1 VESSLSVTGTSAVGQ
16 IVANSGADG
25 LPHPIQR
32 QRGPASAA
40 AAPAENV
47 PKLEALAPP
56 AFGLV
61 LYYDPDMQ
69 RLILEARDPLSG
81 FVILQVP
88 QKYVMEQFATL
99 GASAERMRGK
109 GVDSAV

>member
-1 VESSLSVTGTSAVGQ
+1 MSVTGTSAVGQ
-16 IVANSGADG
+16 IVANSADRAA
-25 LPHPIQR
+25 HPVQG

-40 AAPAENV
+40 AAPAENA
-47 PKLEALAPP
+47 PKLEAPAPP

-61 LYYDPDMQ
+61 LHYDRDMQ
-69 RLILEARDPLSG
+69 RLILEARDPVSG

-88 QKYVMEQFATL
+88 QKYMMEQFATL
-99 GASAERMRGK
+99 GASVERMRGK

>member
-1 VESSLSVTGTSAVGQ
+1 MSVNGISAVGQ
-16 IVANSGADG
+16 VVANSAADRAA
-25 LPHPIQR
+25 HPIQG
-32 QRGPASAA
+32 QRGPASGAA
-40 AAPAENV
+40 VPAETA
-47 PKLEALAPP
+47 PKLEVSAPP

-69 RLILEARDPLSG
+69 RLILEARDRLSG

-99 GASAERMRGK
+99 GASVERMRGK

>member
-1 VESSLSVTGTSAVGQ
+1 MSVNGISAVGQ
-16 IVANSGADG
+16 VVANSAADRAA
-25 LPHPIQR
+25 HPIQG

-40 AAPAENV
+40 AAPAENA
-47 PKLEALAPP
+47 PKLEAPAPP

-61 LYYDPDMQ
+61 LHYDPDMQ

-88 QKYVMEQFATL
+88 QRYVMEQFATL
-99 GASAERMRGK
+99 GASVERMRGK

>member
-1 VESSLSVTGTSAVGQ
+1 MSVNGISAVGQ
-16 IVANSGADG
+16 VVANSAADRAA
-25 LPHPIQR
+25 HPIQG

-40 AAPAENV
+40 AAPAENA
-47 PKLEALAPP
+47 PKLEALTPP
-56 AFGLV
+56 AFGLA

-99 GASAERMRGK
+99 GASVERMRGK